1 MERGNFLFCPG
12 PVNVDDRV
20 RRACLHPQVGH
31 RVPFFENVL
40 ANLQEKLHQVFQAGE
55 DHVILLITGSGTA
68 ANETVISS
76 CFTKDD
82 EVLVVAAGEFGY
94 RLVELYTIHGVPTRV
109 IGYEW
114 GEIPN
119 VKDVEKAL
127 KENPSITTIATV
139 YHETSTSVIHPIS
152 EIGDLARKYDKKYF
166 VDAISALGGED
177 INVDRDHIDFCT
189 SSSNKCLASLAGV
202 GIICARKSLI
212 EETQDNPT
220 RVAYLSLHRLYEAFM
235 KNGQTSNTPS
245 VTMFIALNEAVQ
257 RLLAEGVQN
266 QIQRH
271 KNCARILREGL
282 RKLGLHMLIDDKAA
296 SNVVTSFVLPD
307 EIKADDFIQALENKK
322 YTIYAGKGPLKERNL
337 VQIANMG
344 AIDEAMCHKCLT
356 IIHETLVELKT

>member
-12 PVNVDDRV
+12 PVNVDDQV
-20 RRACLHPQVGH
+20 RKACLHPQVGH

-40 ANLQEKLHQVFQAGE
+40 ANLQKILRQVFQAGE

-76 CFTKDD
+76 CFTEND

-109 IGYEW
+109 VEYEW

-119 VKDVEKAL
+119 VEDVEKAL

-152 EIGDLARKYDKKYF
+152 EIGDLAKKYDKKYF

-189 SSSNKCLASLAGV
+189 CSSNKCLASLAGV

-212 EETQDNPT
+212 EETKDKPT

-235 KNGQTSNTPS
+235 KNGQTANTPS
-245 VTMFIALNEAVQ
+245 VTMFIALNAAVE
-257 RLLAEGVQN
+257 RLLAEGVKN

-271 KNCARILREGL
+271 KNCACILREGL
-282 RKLGLHMLIDDKAA
+282 RKLGLPMLIGDEAA
-296 SNVVTSFVLPD
+296 SNVVTSFLLPD

-322 YTIYAGKGPLKERNL
+322 YTLYAGKGPLQERNL

-356 IIHETLVELKT
+356 VIRETLVELKA